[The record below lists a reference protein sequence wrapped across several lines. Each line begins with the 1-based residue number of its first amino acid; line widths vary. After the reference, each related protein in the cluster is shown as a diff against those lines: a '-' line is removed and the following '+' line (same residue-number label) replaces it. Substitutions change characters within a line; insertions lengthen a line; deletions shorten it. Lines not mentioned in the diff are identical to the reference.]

1 MDAKQQPLGSY
12 FTDQLWRNNQVL
24 VAILGICSALAVTI
38 NVNTAL
44 AMGLAVTFVTGCSS
58 ALVSMLRYHT
68 PDSVRM
74 ITQLAI
80 ISMFVTVVD
89 LILNAYAY
97 DIAKTLSVFVGLIIT
112 NYLVM
117 GRAEAMARHVSPLPA
132 FLDGFAAGLGYAI
145 VLLIVGIVREIL
157 GSGTLMGFTIIPHSW
172 YATSAHPDRY
182 SNFNIMVLAP
192 GAFFILG
199 AMIAVVNMVNK
210 DETAS

>member
-1 MDAKQQPLGSY
+1 MDAPSQPLRNY

-58 ALVSMLRYHT
+58 ALVSMLRHYT

-112 NYLVM
+112 NCLVM

-132 FLDGFAAGLGYAI
+132 FLDGFAAGLGYAL
-145 VLLIVGIVREIL
+145 VLLIVGVVREVL
-157 GSGTLMGFTIIPHSW
+157 GSGTLMGFHIIPESW
-172 YATSAHPDRY
+172 YATPEHPDRY
-182 SNFNIMVLAP
+182 ANFNIMVLAP

-210 DETAS
+210 NDN